1 MEHSWLRPASVGVTT
16 ALVGFTSSV
25 AVLIAGLTA
34 VGATP
39 EQASS
44 GLTALC
50 VTVGL
55 GTMLLSWRFRIPLSL
70 AWSTPGAALLATQAS
85 LGWPAAVGAFLVTGA
100 LIAAVGLWPRL
111 GRLVAAI
118 PAPLAQA
125 MLAGVLVPLCL
136 RPVTELAASPWLV
149 APVIGVWLAL
159 QRLAPRWA
167 TPAAFAAAL
176 AAIALEAGT
185 GVVDAIA
192 APSLVVTA
200 PALSWA
206 AAVGIAV
213 PLTVV
218 TMASQNVPG
227 VAVLASA
234 GFRAP
239 WRETM
244 LVTGAG
250 TVLGATAGGHA
261 INLAAITAALPASP
275 DADPE
280 PGRRWIAAFSAG
292 VSYLVLAGAGATL
305 VALSHASTTAI
316 LAVVAGLAL
325 LPTLASSL
333 AGAFAHADDRLPAAA
348 AFVLAASGT
357 TLAGIGSAFWALVGG
372 LAVRAIL
379 RAAPRRTRV
388 PVPVDAD
395 SGPRS

>member
-1 MEHSWLRPASVGVTT
+1 MEHTWLRPATVGVTT

-34 VGATP
+34 AGASGA
-39 EQASS
+39 QASS

-50 VTVGL
+50 LTVGV
-55 GTMLLSWRFRIPLSL
+55 GTMVLAWRFRTPLTL

-85 LGWPAAVGAFLVTGA
+85 LGWEAAVGAFAVTGA

-111 GRLVAAI
+111 GRLIAAI

-136 RPVTELAASPWLV
+136 RPVTELAAHPWHV
-149 APVIGVWLAL
+149 APVVAIWLAL

-167 TPAAFAAAL
+167 TPAAFGAAL
-176 AAIALEAGT
+176 VAITVQAGPAVTAA
-185 GVVDAIA
+185 
-192 APSLVVTA
+192 VTA
-200 PALSWA
+200 PAIELTRPTFSWA
-206 AAVGIAV
+206 AVIGIAV

-227 VAVLASA
+227 VAVLATA
-234 GFRAP
+234 GFRVP

-250 TVLGATAGGHA
+250 TLAGAAAGGHA

-275 DADPE
+275 DADPAPE
-280 PGRRWIAAFSAG
+280 RRWIAAFAAG
-292 VSYLVLAGAGATL
+292 CSYVVLAGAGATL
-305 VALSHASTTAI
+305 VALADVGAAEV

-333 AGAFAHADDRLPAAA
+333 GGAFSEPRDRLPAAA

-357 TLAGIGSAFWALVGG
+357 TLVGIGSAFWALVGG
-372 LAVRAIL
+372 LAVAAVL
-379 RAAPRRTRV
+379 RPRRAGRRV
-388 PVPVDAD
+388 SARA
-395 SGPRS
+395 S